1 MIVICGRLIKS
12 FGAEYSAARQR
23 TCLGSR
29 GPQVQ
34 ILLFRPLKCGNS
46 SVGRASAFQA
56 ECREFEPRFPLQLFM
71 RHQLSW
77 QSTRLLIV
85 LSQVQILYDAPFIC
99 ICSSAGQSNALL
111 RRGSGVRIPPDTP
124 YTWIHSSV
132 WSEHSAHNRVV
143 AGSSPAGSTIFFVK
157 MPRSFSGQDIRFSLW
172 KQGFNS
178 PTGYHGRLS

>member
-1 MIVICGRLIKS
+1 MVFIYGRLIKY
-12 FGAEYSAARQR
+12 FRTEYSAARQR

-85 LSQVQILYDAPFIC
+85 LSQVQILYDAPFFCGDGGIGRRARLRIQC
-99 ICSSAGQSNALL
+99 PRRESSSLSLRTTLKKILREQLSWQSITLPRL
-111 RRGSGVRIPPDTP
+111 GSRVR
-124 YTWIHSSV
+124 V
-132 WSEHSAHNRVV
+132 
-143 AGSSPAGSTIFFVK
+143 
-157 MPRSFSGQDIRFSLW
+157 SFSAPHSE
-172 KQGFNS
+172 
-178 PTGYHGRLS
+178 

>member
-1 MIVICGRLIKS
+1 MFIYGRLIRY
-12 FGAEYSAARQR
+12 FRTEYSAARQR

-85 LSQVQILYDAPFIC
+85 LSQVQILYDAPFNMYLQLSWIEQRPSKAWVGGSNPSRYAIIC
-99 ICSSAGQSNALL
+99 GSIAQFGQSTRLITEWSL
-111 RRGSGVRIPPDTP
+111 VRVQLDPP
-124 YTWIHSSV
+124 
-132 WSEHSAHNRVV
+132 
-143 AGSSPAGSTIFFVK
+143 FF
-157 MPRSFSGQDIRFSLW
+157 L
-172 KQGFNS
+172 
-178 PTGYHGRLS
+178 